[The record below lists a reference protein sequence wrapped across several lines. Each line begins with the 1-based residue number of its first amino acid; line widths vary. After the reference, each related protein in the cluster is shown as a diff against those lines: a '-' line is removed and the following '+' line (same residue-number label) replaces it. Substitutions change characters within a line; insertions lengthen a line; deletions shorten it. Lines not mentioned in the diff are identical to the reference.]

1 MTVTL
6 LPLRFWRIFLN
17 IAFQSSFSTSKT
29 NLFTGWSK
37 LDVSLI
43 VEFVLPFINWT
54 LRTSASS
61 SLYVFSILPIG
72 YLFRIISSCTKK
84 IFPTLKFCLVWL
96 HFCLAWSVAN
106 TFFVHRVQSS
116 FDKCWARE
124 NYFLH
129 YIPCFWKL
137 PGSGITTV
145 VFELSICNELNGII
159 MLKSPMDWQVINR
172 ELIIP
177 SASTNNVRRYWS
189 LILSPWFL
197 SNVERILLADWTCGF
212 YTLPLFL
219 AIRGLRFQLIHSPPN
234 SIKKLLILF
243 HPSRKIPSSA
253 QCLHQ

>member
-1 MTVTL
+1 MLGT
-6 LPLRFWRIFLN
+6 
-17 IAFQSSFSTSKT
+17 
-29 NLFTGWSK
+29 
-37 LDVSLI
+37 
-43 VEFVLPFINWT
+43 
-54 LRTSASS
+54 
-61 SLYVFSILPIG
+61 
-72 YLFRIISSCTKK
+72 
-84 IFPTLKFCLVWL
+84 
-96 HFCLAWSVAN
+96 
-106 TFFVHRVQSS
+106 
-116 FDKCWARE
+116 
-124 NYFLH
+124 
-129 YIPCFWKL
+129 WKL
-137 PGSGITTV
+137 LSTLHTLFLETACSGITTV

-177 SASTNNVRRYWS
+177 SASTNNVRRDWS

-253 QCLHQ
+253 QWLHQ